1 VRAFVDTNVLVRH
14 LTQDTPDQ
22 AARATFLLSAADRLH
37 VSDVVL
43 AEVIYVLQ
51 SVFRA
56 PRERIAEAMRGTLGF
71 ASVEV
76 EDRALLVRAVQV
88 YELHGV
94 DFADAYLVALA
105 ESSGVRLIA
114 SFDRSLDRVETVTR
128 VEP

>member
-37 VSDVVL
+37 LSDVVL

-71 ASVEV
+71 ASVDV

>member
-1 VRAFVDTNVLVRH
+1 MRAFVGTNVLVRH
-14 LTQDTPDQ
+14 LTQDTPNQ
-22 AARATFLLSAADRLH
+22 AARATFLLSTADRLH
-37 VSDVVL
+37 VSDVVF

-88 YELHGV
+88 YELHRV

>member
-37 VSDVVL
+37 LSDVVL

-105 ESSGVRLIA
+105 ESSGLRLIA

>member
-1 VRAFVDTNVLVRH
+1 MRAFVDTNVLVRH

-37 VSDVVL
+37 LSDVVL

-71 ASVEV
+71 ASVDV